1 MWKKAIQKVS
11 VFLCTAGILAVFVS
25 MAGYLVND
33 DTKSYT
39 RVLMHELY
47 GQEKI
52 DSIFIGASHVYR
64 GLNPWI
70 VDEAWGENTFN
81 LSTSSQAINSSYAM
95 LKEAVKIG
103 GIKRCYLE
111 LSAGMVC
118 QNKETRQENVTASYI
133 IADYMRPSFDKLIY
147 ILNAVEPENYIN
159 AFCPAR
165 RNWRRIYS
173 FSFMRDTFHSK
184 GQKGYREYD
193 YVDNET
199 EYYAGK
205 GFVYSK
211 DVVAYTDTEE
221 PSVITENHISDDYL
235 CYFAK
240 IVKYCRE
247 NNIELVCFSMPV
259 TERLLEQFGDYDSYL
274 KQVRNVCGKY
284 GVSYYDFNCAAP
296 SVLDL
301 QDSDFK
307 DENHLNGKGAEK
319 FSKVFADFFAGKI
332 SERELFY
339 SSYTEKKVDSKD
351 IFGYHE

>member
-11 VFLCTAGILAVFVS
+11 VFLCTAGILAMLVS
-25 MAGYLVND
+25 ITGYLVND
-33 DTKSYT
+33 DTRSYT

-95 LKEAVKIG
+95 LKEANKVG
-103 GIKRCYLE
+103 DVRRCYLE
-111 LSAGMVC
+111 VSAGMVC
-118 QNKETRQENVTASYI
+118 QDKETRQDNATASYI
-133 IADYMRPSFDKLIY
+133 ISDYMRPSIDKLIY
-147 ILNAVEPENYIN
+147 ILNAVGPENYIN

-165 RNWRRIYS
+165 RNWRKIYS
-173 FSFMRDTFHSK
+173 FRVMGDTFRSK
-184 GQKGYREYD
+184 GQTGYKEYD
-193 YVDNET
+193 YVENET

-205 GFVYSK
+205 GFVYSN
-211 DVVAYTDTEE
+211 DVVAYTGTEA
-221 PSVITENHISDDYL
+221 PPVITENHISKDYL
-235 CYFAK
+235 FYFAK
-240 IVKYCRE
+240 IVQYCRE
-247 NNIELVCFSMPV
+247 NNIELICFSMPM
-259 TERLLEQFGDYDSYL
+259 TEFLIEQFGDYDSYL
-274 KQVRNVCGKY
+274 KQARDMCGKY
-284 GVSYYDFNCAAP
+284 GVPYYDFNCADP
-296 SVLDL
+296 SILDL

-319 FSKVFADFFAGKI
+319 FSQVFADFFAGKI
-332 SERELFY
+332 SGRELFY
-339 SSYTEKKVDSKD
+339 SSYKEKMVDSKD